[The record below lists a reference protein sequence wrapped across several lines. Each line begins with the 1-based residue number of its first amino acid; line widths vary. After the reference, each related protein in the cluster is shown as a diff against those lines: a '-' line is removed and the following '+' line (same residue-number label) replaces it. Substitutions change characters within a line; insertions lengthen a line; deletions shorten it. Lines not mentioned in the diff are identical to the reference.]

1 MVFGIINK
9 ALILNLITFETM
21 DEKWSLWLFI
31 SASTLTLNHT
41 YNLTITPHTWW
52 KGKKWRTER
61 VSEEGS
67 INFAFPKLTTLLQH
81 LYSFPEK
88 THDQDETMVSRYT
101 IVIATLYKTGGLNSI
116 NVGDFIFAL
125 YPTYLL
131 ELSEATYTS

>member
-1 MVFGIINK
+1 
-9 ALILNLITFETM
+9 M

-41 YNLTITPHTWW
+41 YNLTITLHIWW
-52 KGKKWRTER
+52 KGKKWGTER
-61 VSEEGS
+61 ESEEGS